1 MDSDY
6 LFRKF
11 TQRSALSV
19 NCFWLRDRVFGPQSG
34 DDQDERIQLIAG
46 RAERYGT
53 FSKPKN
59 GGSARVWQHITI
71 MY

>member
-53 FSKPKN
+53 FSKPQKRRQCE
-59 GGSARVWQHITI
+59 SVQHITI
-71 MY
+71 LY